1 MFASPNTAEKKM
13 VEAIYRDKLF
23 TAYVELSGNPTPDN
37 TRNLLVAFWDT
48 VSQERFPLTP
58 QLFEQL
64 STLLRE
70 RAHDKVCGPVI
81 QNFVQFNMP
90 IFLEYLRKLSEGT
103 SPTGLAALQSWVK
116 ASNLWGKLEEV
127 LLRYPDAQ
135 QSFVTWVDKHSTSS
149 RYNVTWHDPEELDP
163 PFEFEADW
171 NPRMQ
176 IFAKAPFEPLK
187 DIRARLK
194 K

>member
-1 MFASPNTAEKKM
+1 MLASPNTAEKKM
-13 VEAIYRDKLF
+13 VEAIYLDKLF
-23 TAYVELSGNPTPDN
+23 AAYHELNSSPTPEN
-37 TRNLLVAFWDT
+37 TRKLLLAFWDT

-64 STLLRE
+64 STLLSE
-70 RAHDKVCGPVI
+70 RTNHTLCGPVI
-81 QNFVQFNMP
+81 QDFVASHMP

-103 SPTGLAALQSWVK
+103 SPTGLAALQRWVTE
-116 ASNLWGKLEEV
+116 SDLWGKLEEV

-135 QSFVTWVDKHSTSS
+135 QSFVTWVDTHSTSS
-149 RYNVTWHDPEELDP
+149 RYNVTWHDPEELDSP
-163 PFEFEADW
+163 SEFEADW

-176 IFAKAPFEPLK
+176 IFAKAPFEPLE